1 MLGRM
6 TELDEQRREH
16 LKHMHL
22 RYGMDRP
29 LVPNFD
35 AGGDVAE
42 SWYVNTV
49 EERWGDD
56 GDETATVD
64 VCQMHLVR
72 AQLEHPD
79 LWDALDAMEADLEMV
94 ASTVLDPSTG
104 SLADELEER
113 IEPMHDQML
122 ILNSAVLA
130 PEWRGLGI
138 GALLAGM
145 ALQTLAPGARLAVT
159 YPAPLNDAEGP
170 ARRAATVKL
179 GRVWQQ
185 LGFEPFRDGV
195 WVLDL
200 ALVGL
205 DQGVAKLRK
214 QFGLGN

>member
-1 MLGRM
+1 MPKIANKM
-6 TELDEQRREH
+6 TTPFDSP
-16 LKHMHL
+16 
-22 RYGMDRP
+22 GAD
-29 LVPNFD
+29 VDSWNNFD

-49 EERWGDD
+49 ETRWDD
-56 GDETATVD
+56 DSDDVATLD
-64 VCQMHLVR
+64 VCRMHLVR
-72 AQLEHPD
+72 AKQEHPD
-79 LWDALDAMEADLEMV
+79 LWDALDAMEADLEKV

-122 ILNSAVLA
+122 ILNSVTLA
-130 PEWRGLGI
+130 PEWRGFGV
-138 GALLAGM
+138 GALLAGV

-159 YPAPLNDAEGP
+159 YPAPVDDAEG
-170 ARRAATVKL
+170 ADRRAATVKL

-200 ALVGL
+200 ALVSL
-205 DQGVAKLRK
+205 DQGVATLRK
-214 QFGLGN
+214 QFRLGT